1 MMEEDEIKSIVSNEM
16 MNCAGDEWVNR
27 KEVANEYYHGRYP
40 QPSGI
45 KGRSEVVSTDV
56 ADAVHWLLPNIVE
69 SLSGKSVKFM
79 PMSAMDEDQ
88 ADLETDFTHFVFNEE
103 NSGFLNLYEATK
115 DALLTGVGVLKIYYD
130 DAPER
135 VVERY
140 SGLSEPQ
147 LEALLSDPDGRGHR
161 DRAFRDRGHC
171 GDRGPDNTLRQ
182 G

>member
-1 MMEEDEIKSIVSNEM
+1 MVIAHRVQGKLYLMMEEDEIKAIVSNEM
-16 MNCAGDEWVNR
+16 TNCAGDEWVNR
-27 KEVANEYYHGRYP
+27 KEIANEYYHGRYP

-103 NSGFLNLYEATK
+103 NSGFLNLYEAHQGRTP
-115 DALLTGVGVLKIYYD
+115 DRSWRPQDLLRRRARACGRALL
-130 DAPER
+130 
-135 VVERY
+135 
-140 SGLSEPQ
+140 
-147 LEALLSDPDGRGHR
+147 
-161 DRAFRDRGHC
+161 RAV
-171 GDRGPDNTLRQ
+171 
-182 G
+182 